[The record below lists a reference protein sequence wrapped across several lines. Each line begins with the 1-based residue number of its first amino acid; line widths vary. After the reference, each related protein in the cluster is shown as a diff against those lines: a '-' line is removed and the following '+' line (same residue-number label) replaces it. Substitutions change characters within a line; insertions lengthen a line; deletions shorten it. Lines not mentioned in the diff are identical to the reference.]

1 MPLADLLSAIGSG
14 VSAGQAKARDQATEL
29 RTKLL
34 LARIAHENQMAEDV
48 NRITTTGEETRATS
62 ADVRGRDF
70 LLDPT
75 SIGTGGGEAAIQT
88 ALGGGADPAM
98 VRDLAGGYRAQ
109 LELAN
114 RQAEAGISNVE
125 ATTDRIEGLLSGEID
140 LLTSQNALASAQ
152 AYATRATGAAT
163 EQATQFQEGMGPLM
177 VWNQRL
183 KNDLLELGIDFE
195 ERFGARDRELAQRI
209 QLGVV
214 DRNEAEILSMQAQA
228 FARAQELTLMAARD
242 QQNFTMESVDA
253 AQDDLSRAQSAYNQA
268 LATYDEEVKTIMTGA
283 GGWDGM
289 LDLAGKVLGGNP
301 ISLPPAQR
309 RAYELWVQILKDTQ
323 GLSPEDIVAASDMIR
338 GVNYYAGDQFRQTG
352 AAIRG
357 QRDMMAPVTM
367 ASGRLLEPFPKS
379 QEEMQKYPFFVD
391 SPVPP
396 EALIDIIR
404 SGGATAAGPVFLK
417 YGLPTTDEFGATF
430 NEYVQSILIPRMG
443 QQTGRTLEEY
453 IAFAHPVAKLHDVPQ
468 R

>member
-1 MPLADLLSAIGSG
+1 M
-14 VSAGQAKARDQATEL
+14 SAGQAKARDQATEL

-75 SIGTGGGEAAIQT
+75 SVGTGGGEAAIQT
-88 ALGGGADPAM
+88 ALGGSADPAM

-177 VWNQRL
+177 VWNQR
-183 KNDLLELGIDFE
+183 
-195 ERFGARDRELAQRI
+195 RELAQRI

-214 DRNEAEILSMQAQA
+214 DRNEAEILAMQAQA

-357 QRDMMAPVTM
+357 QRDMMTPVTM

-404 SGGATAAGPVFLK
+404 SGGATAAGPVFLR
-417 YGLPTTDEFGATF
+417 YGLPTTDEFGDTF